1 MLYLQRAGT
10 PEKTAAASQGWSQC
24 CSTEPQKCYL
34 ALPWFILFKPR
45 SLQRPKAAHPAAW
58 QGLQSLTL
66 VVGPHAFL
74 GEPPSEMSTLILW
87 SGGFT
92 VTLSAGVW
100 GRRGGK
106 ALGGPGGGRSEGDG
120 GTEMERGTSNML
132 LLRPCSANS
141 GEPAQMGAVG
151 LPCRNCWRCCHS

>member
-1 MLYLQRAGT
+1 MA
-10 PEKTAAASQGWSQC
+10 
-24 CSTEPQKCYL
+24 
-34 ALPWFILFKPR
+34 
-45 SLQRPKAAHPAAW
+45 
-58 QGLQSLTL
+58 
-66 VVGPHAFL
+66 GPHAFL
-74 GEPPSEMSTLILW
+74 GDPPSEMSTLLLW

>member
-1 MLYLQRAGT
+1 ML
-10 PEKTAAASQGWSQC
+10 KASGVW
-24 CSTEPQKCYL
+24 
-34 ALPWFILFKPR
+34 
-45 SLQRPKAAHPAAW
+45 
-58 QGLQSLTL
+58 GLS
-66 VVGPHAFL
+66 A
-74 GEPPSEMSTLILW
+74 STLILW

-132 LLRPCSANS
+132 HDFLKIFKTMIVS
-141 GEPAQMGAVG
+141 
-151 LPCRNCWRCCHS
+151 

>member
-10 PEKTAAASQGWSQC
+10 PEKTVPASQGCSQC

-45 SLQRPKAAHPAAW
+45 SLQRPKAARPAAW

>member
-1 MLYLQRAGT
+1 MKLQH
-10 PEKTAAASQGWSQC
+10 
-24 CSTEPQKCYL
+24 
-34 ALPWFILFKPR
+34 
-45 SLQRPKAAHPAAW
+45 PKAARPAAW

>member
-1 MLYLQRAGT
+1 MGVQTMGSSNAIR
-10 PEKTAAASQGWSQC
+10 QGG
-24 CSTEPQKCYL
+24 
-34 ALPWFILFKPR
+34 
-45 SLQRPKAAHPAAW
+45 PAAW

-66 VVGPHAFL
+66 VAGPHAFL

-141 GEPAQMGAVG
+141 GEPAQTGAVG